1 MINSQE
7 LAIKIKTI
15 AKSKK
20 IAIGKMLT
28 ECGLSINTLSSM
40 QSGGY
45 SPRLDTITKIADYL
59 DISVDYLLGRTDEAL
74 PGTKKQAAE
83 TGSLSNED
91 ITEQVISL
99 FRQMNARERREFL
112 SLALHEFDEQ
122 LQEEASHDPGKSDP

>member
-1 MINSQE
+1 MFWDRFYQ
-7 LAIKIKTI
+7 LCIKQNTKPNPV
-15 AKSKK
+15 AKDLGISS
-20 IAIGKMLT
+20 GVLT
-28 ECGLSINTLSSM
+28 KWKSGGIPNGETLS
-40 QSGGY
+40 
-45 SPRLDTITKIADYL
+45 KIADYFGV
-59 DISVDYLLGRTDEAL
+59 SVDYLLGRTDEAL

>member
-1 MINSQE
+1 MFWDRFYQ
-7 LAIKIKTI
+7 LCIKQNTKPNPV
-15 AKSKK
+15 AKDLGISS
-20 IAIGKMLT
+20 GVLT
-28 ECGLSINTLSSM
+28 KWKSGGIPNGETLS
-40 QSGGY
+40 
-45 SPRLDTITKIADYL
+45 KIADYFGV
-59 DISVDYLLGRTDEAL
+59 SVDYLLGRTDEAL

-122 LQEEASHDPGKSDP
+122 LQEETSHDPGKSDP